1 MVEVASIVRVRMWI
15 VEKGV
20 VFPES
25 YSCQMYQRLPHSSS
39 LFLDAVKQQ

>member
-1 MVEVASIVRVRMWI
+1 MVEVASIVRVGMQI

-25 YSCQMYQRLPHSSS
+25 YSCQVDQRLPRLSS
-39 LFLDAVKQQ
+39 LFPDAVEQ